1 MDFNLTD
8 NDRIQLENMLRENK
22 VEDTT
27 HKIQELQHS
36 SKLLES
42 LKIIE
47 GLKKQYPRIYKTNY
61 SRFEEIV
68 RNRGGDWLWSHYTN
82 IYHKLMKNELD
93 PKIMYSMIQVLE
105 KIERKEL
112 NQHEASVA
120 VGKMLKQIY
129 IDGVVSNDKPSYK
142 QTKKKKQTK
151 NISWTEYKQRFI

>member
-1 MDFNLTD
+1 
-8 NDRIQLENMLRENK
+8 
-22 VEDTT
+22 
-27 HKIQELQHS
+27 
-36 SKLLES
+36 
-42 LKIIE
+42 
-47 GLKKQYPRIYKTNY
+47 
-61 SRFEEIV
+61 
-68 RNRGGDWLWSHYTN
+68 
-82 IYHKLMKNELD
+82 MKNELD

-105 KIERKEL
+105 KIERKQL